1 MSLSRFALKSGFF
14 WDVLFSV
21 RTVTDLR
28 GCDRLGLASVCEE
41 NLSRLKRLTYLNAS
55 LNNITAIEN
64 LDGCE
69 SLEKLDLT
77 GNFVDV
83 ESMEKSMGNLSKNE
97 RLRSLFLVGNP
108 CMEEFERM
116 REYVISRLPRL
127 VFLDGREITEEER
140 RACERNK
147 DELARALEEKIEEKK
162 KKEGM
167 TSFWNAEMRYKAFKE
182 EEKKKCELDRERET
196 RTRKIQSKRMFER
209 PKRLLR
215 EGFDPIPENIDAILQ
230 VNEGKYEFTLGG
242 EDQDND
248 ADENTIIL
256 RVQIPK
262 HFDTS
267 LVDVDCHS
275 EIIRVLIKGELLLL
289 RLPEKVREQTCK
301 ASRSKTT
308 GELKVCME
316 KKTRQKKQ
324 TTQVFKRSEID
335 AALGSMTISA
345 TPDKAPFNCSDD
357 NGDDTVVP
365 PILA

>member
-1 MSLSRFALKSGFF
+1 
-14 WDVLFSV
+14 
-21 RTVTDLR
+21 
-28 GCDRLGLASVCEE
+28 VCEE

-69 SLEKLDLT
+69 LLEKLDLT

-83 ESMEKSMGNLSKNE
+83 ESMEKSMENLSKNE

-140 RACERNK
+140 RECERNK
-147 DELARALEEKIEEKK
+147 DELARALEEKIEEK

-182 EEKKKCELDRERET
+182 EENKKCELDRARET

-215 EGFDPIPENIDAILQ
+215 EGFDPLPENTDTILQ

-345 TPDKAPFNCSDD
+345 APDKAPFICSDD
-357 NGDDTVVP
+357 NEDDTVVP